1 MKERKIE
8 LTRKTKETKVHIF
21 LNIDSFREGAI
32 RTTLPF
38 FDHML
43 LLFAY
48 NAMFELR
55 LAAQGDDDHHI
66 VEDVGIA
73 LGDAMNKAL
82 HNREGIMRYGFS
94 CIPMDEV
101 LVETAIDIS
110 GRPLF
115 IYKVNF
121 STPIYSKEKKFDFC
135 LIEEFF
141 RAFASHA
148 KLTLH
153 INLIYGKNNHHV
165 AEAIFKSFGRALS
178 MATAYNP
185 KMVGIP
191 STKGAL

>member
-1 MKERKIE
+1 MKERKVK
-8 LTRKTKETKVHIF
+8 LMRNTKETKINLS
-21 LNIDSFREGAI
+21 LNVDSFKKSTI
-32 RTTLPF
+32 STTLSF

-43 LLFAY
+43 LLFTY
-48 NAMFELR
+48 NAMFELK
-55 LAAQGDDDHHI
+55 LTAEGDDDHHL
-66 VEDVGIA
+66 VEDIGIV
-73 LGDAMNKAL
+73 LGDAIDKVL
-82 HNREGIMRYGFS
+82 SDRKGITRYGFS
-94 CIPMDEV
+94 CIPMDEA
-101 LVETAIDIS
+101 LVETAIDVS
-110 GRPLF
+110 GRPLL

-121 STPIYSKEKKFDFC
+121 STPVYSKEKKFDFC

-178 MATAYNP
+178 AAIAYNP
-185 KMVGIP
+185 KLSGIP